1 MPQINSNTWHLYLTT
16 DVGRK
21 HYVEYLAASIHALR
35 NKEDVYLRTG
45 KPRKGQ
51 NSNEK
56 PRFISALLHIFK

>member
-16 DVGRK
+16 DVGGK
-21 HYVEYLAASIHALR
+21 HVMYLAASIHALR

-56 PRFISALLHIFK
+56 PRFISALLDIFK